1 MNMGGLAD
9 GLLATAADSTDDAL
23 VLGVSSSLT
32 GRRWLW
38 RDPSATHDVGRT
50 ARMGMAIM
58 QQAGVPEIVG
68 RMLAMRGIA
77 PEVVQDFLT
86 PTLRALMPDPAGMI
100 DMDKAAQRLAQAITA
115 SETVGVFGDYD
126 VDGACSAALLTH
138 FLRQMGC
145 RVITHVPDRMNEG
158 YGPNTPAIE
167 AMIDDGAGVI
177 VCVDCGTAA
186 SDILSPLSA
195 RADIIVL
202 DHHKVQGDLPRI
214 TATVNPNR
222 LDCPSRL
229 HGACAAAVAFM
240 AVVATAG
247 VLRREGW
254 FETRP
259 MPQLMDYL
267 DLVALASVC
276 DVMPLTG
283 VNRAFVT
290 QGMKIMARRQRT
302 GLNALLDVSGV
313 TDDRLS
319 SSTCGFALGPRINAG
334 GRIAESGLGLE
345 LLLCEDA
352 LEARRL
358 AERLDAVN
366 RRRQTVEGDILDIA
380 MDMAARQREEG
391 HPVLLLCGRDWH
403 PGVVGIVAG
412 RVKEK
417 FNRPVLV
424 GAMLEDGTVKG
435 SARSVPGI
443 DLGTAI
449 IAARQAG
456 HLTSGGGH
464 AMAAGF
470 GLNAGDI
477 PALHMF
483 LDERLSHAAALPDAV
498 DLCIEGVV
506 GVAAATVELATDIGR
521 LAPFGAGNDEPLLA
535 LPRVRILR
543 ADRIGREG
551 NTLRLLIE
559 GEGGGPRLKALL
571 FRAGDNPMTPVLED
585 RNAPPVHLAG
595 WLQAQTWNG
604 RTTASFFIR
613 DAAFA
618 N

>member
-1 MNMGGLAD
+1 MTTGMADDVLAESP
-9 GLLATAADSTDDAL
+9 LPPQDDTPL
-23 VLGVSSSLT
+23 VLGVRSSLT

-38 RDPSATHDVGRT
+38 RDPEITRDAGVT

-77 PEVVQDFLT
+77 PDGVTDFLT
-86 PTLRALMPDPAGMI
+86 PTLRALMPNPACLT
-100 DMDKAAQRLAQAITA
+100 DMDRAAQRLAQAITTG
-115 SETVGVFGDYD
+115 ETVGVFGDYD

-145 RVITHVPDRMNEG
+145 RVITHVPDRMSEG
-158 YGPNTPAIE
+158 YGPNTPALE
-167 AMIDDGAGVI
+167 AMIADGAGLI

-186 SDILSPLSA
+186 SDVLSPLSA

-214 TATVNPNR
+214 VATVNPNR
-222 LDCPSRL
+222 PDCASRL
-229 HGACAAAVAFM
+229 NGSCAAAVTFM
-240 AVVATAG
+240 SVVATAG
-247 VLRREGW
+247 ILRRQGW
-254 FETRP
+254 FENRP
-259 MPQLMDYL
+259 APQLMDYL

-283 VNRAFVT
+283 LNRAFVT

-302 GLNALLDVSGV
+302 GLNALMEVAGV
-313 TDDRLS
+313 TDPLS
-319 SSTCGFALGPRINAG
+319 AFTCGFALGPRINAG

-366 RRRQTVEGDILDIA
+366 RRRQTVETDILDIA

-391 HPVLLLCGRDWH
+391 HAVLLLCGRDWH

-470 GLNAGDI
+470 GLRADDI
-477 PALHMF
+477 PALHEF
-483 LDERLSHAAALPDAV
+483 LNERLSTAAALPDAV
-498 DLCIEGVV
+498 DLSIEGIV
-506 GVAAATVELATDIGR
+506 GVAAASVELASDIGR

-535 LPRVRILR
+535 LPRVRVVR

-585 RNAPPVHLAG
+585 RNAAPLHLAG
-595 WLQAQTWNG
+595 WLRAESWNG